1 MSELKVLK
9 QGAEARIY
17 RCDFSGRPA
26 IAKQRFRKTYRNPVL
41 DQKLTAK
48 RVVQEARCLHRLRKA
63 GINTPAL
70 YLLDTVNNTIYME
83 YVDGETV
90 RDVLCNTSG
99 CTELKAI
106 AESIGSDLAQ
116 MHDMDLIHGDLTTS
130 NIIVRRDTRTLV
142 WIDFGLSYASALTE
156 DKGVDLYVLERAILS
171 THPNEAAELFEHIV
185 ECYKSKSKNA
195 KQVLDKFEKGKTRSL
210 SDPNS
215 ILKWDTFIA
224 CYSGYWSF

>member
-1 MSELKVLK
+1 
-9 QGAEARIY
+9 
-17 RCDFSGRPA
+17 
-26 IAKQRFRKTYRNPVL
+26 
-41 DQKLTAK
+41 
-48 RVVQEARCLHRLRKA
+48 
-63 GINTPAL
+63 
-70 YLLDTVNNTIYME
+70 ME

-171 THPNEAAELFEHIV
+171 THPNEAAELV
-185 ECYKSKSKNA
+185 
-195 KQVLDKFEKGKTRSL
+195 R
-210 SDPNS
+210 P
-215 ILKWDTFIA
+215 IA
-224 CYSGYWSF
+224 CFVSDHLKQSLNSMSLV